1 MISVRT
7 GTFLAVIG
15 AVFLVACGDGDSAGA
30 GRSEAISAV
39 TLSDE
44 LGHNRYRQHHE
55 GDNEC
60 VIVGG
65 GPAPG
70 IRVPAT
76 CRWEAERANEGWIVS
91 LSEIWRCEDFNANI
105 EGEET
110 CPEETGSHTYRFRV
124 NSEGDVGPLDD
135 FGDFGPQSVQ

>member
-1 MISVRT
+1 VRT

-15 AVFLVACGDGDSAGA
+15 AVLLVACGGGGSAGA

-39 TLSDE
+39 ISSDE
-44 LGHNRYRQHHE
+44 LGNDRYRQHHE

-60 VIVGG
+60 VIEGG

-76 CRWEAERANEGWIVS
+76 CRWEAQRADAGWIVS

-110 CPEETGSHTYRFRV
+110 CPGETGSHTYRFRV
-124 NSEGDVGPLDD
+124 NSEGGVERLDD
-135 FGDFGPQSVQ
+135 SGDFPPQAME